1 MEGSLQAAVSRDT
14 LSGMEG
20 WVEGRTDGEAASS
33 WGWNGSETRRRPSE
47 TLLSL
52 APV

>member
-1 MEGSLQAAVSRDT
+1 MEGSLQAAVSRGA

-20 WVEGRTDGEAASS
+20 WAEGRTDGEASSS
-33 WGWNGSETRRRPSE
+33 WVWNGSGTRRRPSE